1 MANVPTQRPGIA
13 DREFANYLK
22 SINLNVANILKM
34 LKTMNDLHQSELDKA
49 ARNDHSLD
57 DLVTKQLTG
66 GDKDKDK
73 SPTQSGGV
81 TTEDLQN
88 LMQTATQGQQG
99 QPAGEKRWRCH
110 GCC

>member
-1 MANVPTQRPGIA
+1 
-13 DREFANYLK
+13 
-22 SINLNVANILKM
+22 
-34 LKTMNDLHQSELDKA
+34 MNDLHQSELDKA
-49 ARNDHSLD
+49 ARKDHSLD

-73 SPTQSGGV
+73 SQAPTGGV

-99 QPAGEKRWRCH
+99 QPGGEKRRWCY